1 MASEIELDEEYNL
14 SERSVGDDYDPN
26 ISVEDTVLE
35 TTSDDAYNLN
45 ISVAVVE
52 TESDE
57 VDSEFIEALAEIRGQ
72 KSFPCP
78 KCKKVCKSKGGL
90 TKHTNSKHRLEAAGG
105 SNDDRSS
112 TTEQETRLSEDNLA
126 SAVEAIKTKLIK
138 DDLYGPD
145 INAALEK
152 VSSSE
157 ALFKVVL
164 PIYEKFCRKKN
175 QDKLLEE
182 FYGLLPITPST
193 FLHCMDANVA
203 NLIMIEIPDRLVGFF
218 KIAQSREEAKNNPT
232 QTTSSATD
240 FELDPSEQGPLSYIT
255 GYIVSKIHQKSRNK
269 KEASNEELQALV
281 RSLKSADGA
290 NNFISARSRGGL
302 VTPCNDLLAI
312 VKEAEICF
320 RKHAGTGTNLT
331 LRNIPTDMICVSAL
345 NSPLVKSLWENIVL
359 DSGVKESCSTQKLL
373 LENII
378 KLYLR
383 VRSFSY
389 ARDYISKYK
398 MKEKQTKSK
407 ALRKDLKRRKD
418 SKDL

>member
-1 MASEIELDEEYNL
+1 M
-14 SERSVGDDYDPN
+14 V
-26 ISVEDTVLE
+26 
-35 TTSDDAYNLN
+35 
-45 ISVAVVE
+45 
-52 TESDE
+52 
-57 VDSEFIEALAEIRGQ
+57 
-72 KSFPCP
+72 
-78 KCKKVCKSKGGL
+78 
-90 TKHTNSKHRLEAAGG
+90 
-105 SNDDRSS
+105 
-112 TTEQETRLSEDNLA
+112 
-126 SAVEAIKTKLIK
+126 
-138 DDLYGPD
+138 
-145 INAALEK
+145 
-152 VSSSE
+152 
-157 ALFKVVL
+157 
-164 PIYEKFCRKKN
+164 
-175 QDKLLEE
+175 
-182 FYGLLPITPST
+182 
-193 FLHCMDANVA
+193 
-203 NLIMIEIPDRLVGFF
+203 F

-320 RKHAGTGTNLT
+320 RKHVGTGTNLT

-359 DSGVKESCSTQKLL
+359 DSGVEESCSTQKLL